1 MKAEEV
7 ITAWGHPLVRA
18 LHRSTFEVTKEHGL
32 TPNGD
37 CIIAIGADK
46 GAIDL
51 APAFRTVLG
60 KESSYLTTVL
70 VCEDHTLEV
79 HSAGGPGISLLHP
92 TDLVWRRSM
101 FRCDRTIG
109 NNSDMV
115 ALTIPREM
123 VDCLREGAQISLH
136 LTAECPD

>member
-7 ITAWGHPLVRA
+7 ITARGHPLVRA
-18 LHRSTFEVTKEHGL
+18 LHPSTFEVTKEHGL
-32 TPNGD
+32 TISGD

-51 APAFRTVLG
+51 SPAFRTVLG
-60 KESSYLTTVL
+60 RESSSLTTVL

-79 HSAGGPGISLLHP
+79 HSTGGTGISLLHP

-101 FRCDRTIG
+101 FCCDRTIG
-109 NNSDMV
+109 NNSDVV
-115 ALTIPREM
+115 AQSIPREM
-123 VDCLREGAQISLH
+123 IACLRDGAQISLF

>member
-7 ITAWGHPLVRA
+7 ITARGHPLVRA

-32 TPNGD
+32 TLCGD

-51 APAFRTVLG
+51 SPAFRAVLG
-60 KESSYLTTVL
+60 KESARLTTVI
-70 VCEDHTLEV
+70 VCEDHILEV
-79 HSAGGPGISLLHP
+79 HSTGGPGISLLHP

-109 NNSDMV
+109 NSSDVV
-115 ALTIPREM
+115 ACTIPREIIA
-123 VDCLREGAQISLH
+123 CLREGAEISLQM
-136 LTAECPD
+136 TAECPD

>member
-7 ITAWGHPLVRA
+7 ITARGHPLVRA

-32 TPNGD
+32 TPGGD

-46 GAIDL
+46 GAKDL
-51 APAFRTVLG
+51 SPAFRTALG
-60 KESSYLTTVL
+60 KESARLTTL
-70 VCEDHTLEV
+70 LECEGHTIEV

-109 NNSDMV
+109 NNSDVV
-115 ALTIPREM
+115 ALTIPREII
-123 VDCLREGAQISLH
+123 VCLRQGAQISLQ